1 MIRFYCTGT
10 ISCMYYI
17 IHDVRYNAKVSTE
30 YCILSYLKVLY
41 NIIVTRLHTEFIMLE
56 WILPFMNVHCTTIQY
71 SDTVFYHWQM
81 VLSCISVH
89 NKVKKICTVFIIHEC
104 ILSLKK
110 VLFIN
115 TVQFFCYSWNFF
127 IIHELFYY
135 SWIFFIIHD
144 FFMIFFY
151 YSWSY
156 KNKITMLSFMFVLDH
171 SWRYNQ
177 HWFCIMHKSKMMQ

>member
-1 MIRFYCTGT
+1 
-10 ISCMYYI
+10 MYYI

-41 NIIVTRLHTEFIMLE
+41 SVQYYSDKAPH
-56 WILPFMNVHCTTIQY
+56 WIYHAWMNFTIHECTTIQY

-89 NKVKKICTVFIIHEC
+89 NKVKKMCTVFIIHEC

-115 TVQFFCYSWNFF
+115 TVQFFLLLMTFFLLFMNYF
-127 IIHELFYY
+127 IINE
-135 SWIFFIIHD
+135 FFSL
-144 FFMIFFY
+144 FMIFLWLF
-151 YSWSY
+151 
-156 KNKITMLSFMFVLDH
+156 LLFMKL
-171 SWRYNQ
+171 Q
-177 HWFCIMHKSKMMQ
+177 E

>member
-1 MIRFYCTGT
+1 
-10 ISCMYYI
+10 MYYI
-17 IHDVRYNAKVSTE
+17 IHDVRYNAKESTE

-81 VLSCISVH
+81 ILSCISVH
-89 NKVKKICTVFIIHEC
+89 KKVKKICTVFIIHEC

-115 TVQFFCYSWNFF
+115 TVQFFCYSWKFFLLFMNYFIIHEFFSLFMIFLWFFF
-127 IIHELFYY
+127 IIHEVTRIKSQCYHSCLYL
-135 SWIFFIIHD
+135 ITHEGTINTD
-144 FFMIFFY
+144 FV
-151 YSWSY
+151 S
-156 KNKITMLSFMFVLDH
+156 
-171 SWRYNQ
+171 
-177 HWFCIMHKSKMMQ
+177 CIKVKWCSNNAVICVQ

>member
-1 MIRFYCTGT
+1 
-10 ISCMYYI
+10 MYYI

-56 WILPFMNVHCTTIQY
+56 WILPFMNVQQY
-71 SDTVFYHWQM
+71 NIVTLFFIIDKWI
-81 VLSCISVH
+81 LCISVH

-127 IIHELFYY
+127 LLFMNYFIIHEFFSLFMIFL
-135 SWIFFIIHD
+135 WFFFIIHEVTRIKSQCYHSCLYLITHEGTINTD
-144 FFMIFFY
+144 FV
-151 YSWSY
+151 S
-156 KNKITMLSFMFVLDH
+156 
-171 SWRYNQ
+171 
-177 HWFCIMHKSKMMQ
+177 CIKVKWCSNNAVICVQ

>member
-1 MIRFYCTGT
+1 
-10 ISCMYYI
+10 MYYI

-56 WILPFMNVHCTTIQY
+56 WILPFMNVQQY
-71 SDTVFYHWQM
+71 NIVTLFFIIDKWI
-81 VLSCISVH
+81 LCISVH
-89 NKVKKICTVFIIHEC
+89 NKVKKICPVFIIHEC
-104 ILSLKK
+104 ISSLKK

-115 TVQFFCYSWNFF
+115 TVQFFLLLMKFLLLFMNYF
-127 IIHELFYY
+127 IIHE
-135 SWIFFIIHD
+135 FFSL
-144 FFMIFFY
+144 FMIFYDFFY

>member
-1 MIRFYCTGT
+1 
-10 ISCMYYI
+10 MYYI

-81 VLSCISVH
+81 ILSCISVH
-89 NKVKKICTVFIIHEC
+89 KKVKKICTVFIIHEC

-110 VLFIN
+110 VLFII
-115 TVQFFCYSWNFF
+115 TVQFFLLLIKFFLLFMNYF
-127 IIHELFYY
+127 IIHE
-135 SWIFFIIHD
+135 FFSL
-144 FFMIFFY
+144 FMIFYDFF
-151 YSWSY
+151 
-156 KNKITMLSFMFVLDH
+156 LLFMKL
-171 SWRYNQ
+171 Q
-177 HWFCIMHKSKMMQ
+177 E